1 MFAAEKQQRNV
12 SKLIR
17 CFENAIG
24 SSSSG
29 ISSKTNPPVSRLRLG
44 GLVILPYKPQMDEKS
59 RGTEIEYSGICVR
72 RIREL
77 CRQRGIA
84 INCLAAMRDV
94 KHSTLDNIVRGLPKN
109 PERKPCIRSRR
120 LLI

>member
-1 MFAAEKQQRNV
+1 MFQDEADFGRINTPK
-12 SKLIR
+12 
-17 CFENAIG
+17 
-24 SSSSG
+24 
-29 ISSKTNPPVSRLRLG
+29 
-44 GLVILPYKPQMDEKS
+44 MDEKS

-94 KHSTLDNIVRGLPKN
+94 KHSTLDNIVRGLPKTQSEN
-109 PERKPCIRSRR
+109 PV
-120 LLI
+120 

>member
-1 MFAAEKQQRNV
+1 MKFVTVLSRSVCYHAARKN
-12 SKLIR
+12 
-17 CFENAIG
+17 
-24 SSSSG
+24 SG
-29 ISSKTNPPVSRLRLG
+29 DRGFYPTYQIKTNPPVSRLRLG
-44 GLVILPYKPQMDEKS
+44 GLVILHYKPQMDEKS
-59 RGTEIEYSGICVR
+59 RGTEIAYSGICVR